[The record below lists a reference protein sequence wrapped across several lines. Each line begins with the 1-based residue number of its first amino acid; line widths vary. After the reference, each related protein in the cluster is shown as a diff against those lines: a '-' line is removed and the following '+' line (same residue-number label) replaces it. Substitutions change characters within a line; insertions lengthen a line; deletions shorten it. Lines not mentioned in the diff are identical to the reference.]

1 MATIK
6 DIAQLAGVSHG
17 TVSNV
22 LNGRGN
28 VSMQKILQVEKA
40 AHQLGYSMDE
50 RARWLRPATTPS
62 ASFFPIFKTIA
73 LQRCI
78 LPFPP
83 TCSRPATIPSSI

>member
-50 RARWLRPATTPS
+50 RARWLR
-62 ASFFPIFKTIA
+62 
-73 LQRCI
+73 QRAHI
-78 LPFPP
+78 RANSPRVMSLVR
-83 TCSRPATIPSSI
+83 SRPLNEAGISPSWLISS

>member
-50 RARWLRPATTPS
+50 RAR
-62 ASFFPIFKTIA
+62 
-73 LQRCI
+73 
-78 LPFPP
+78 
-83 TCSRPATIPSSI
+83 SSML